1 MPTEQQ
7 SIVIDKKIRTA
18 IIRLH
23 QLDEAECAEL
33 LASLQNISLTDDI
46 SILEIIGLATA
57 TDSAWKTLCIG
68 ELKTLLALAIG
79 DKHATLEGC
88 DWVHH
93 FGQMEESRRR
103 VYRCVD
109 GLINMHKTEMYHH
122 SLELMYGT
130 ETLYLAM
137 DLLKRKQRFFDLDKL
152 GLDI

>member
-7 SIVIDKKIRTA
+7 SIVIGNEIRPA
-18 IIRLH
+18 ILRLN

-33 LASLQNISLTDDI
+33 LTSLQTIGLTDDR
-46 SILEIIGLATA
+46 SICEIIGLDAA
-57 TDSAWKTLCIG
+57 TDSAWQTLQMG

-79 DKHATLEGC
+79 DKHATLQGC
-88 DWVHH
+88 NWVHH
-93 FGQMEESRRR
+93 FGQMEEPRRR

-109 GLINMHKTEMYHH
+109 GLINMHKTEMFHH

-137 DLLKRKQRFFDLDKL
+137 DLLKRKQRFFGLDEL
-152 GLDI
+152 GLNM

>member
-7 SIVIDKKIRTA
+7 SIVISNEIRTA
-18 IIRLH
+18 ILRLQ
-23 QLDEAECAEL
+23 QLDEAECAAL
-33 LASLQNISLTDDI
+33 LASLQNIGLADDE
-46 SILEIIGLATA
+46 SILEITNLTATA
-57 TDSAWKTLCIG
+57 NPAWKTLYIG

-88 DWVHH
+88 NWIHH
-93 FGQMEESRRR
+93 FGQMEDPRRR

-109 GLINMHKTEMYHH
+109 GLINMHKTEMFHH

-137 DLLKRKQRFFDLDKL
+137 DLLKRKQRFFGLDEL
-152 GLDI
+152 GLDM